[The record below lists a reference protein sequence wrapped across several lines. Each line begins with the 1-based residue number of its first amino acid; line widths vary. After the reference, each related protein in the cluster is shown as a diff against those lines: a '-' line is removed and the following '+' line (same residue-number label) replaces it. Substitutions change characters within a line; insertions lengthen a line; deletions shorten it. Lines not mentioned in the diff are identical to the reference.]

1 MSTPLRYL
9 TPIIFIKVAQLDR
22 MFPHIKLPNSL
33 NPFTACKN
41 RVKFVEIHQIGQNTE
56 CTFIQCQHR
65 SDKICLYKKLLYDF
79 FSVSIHEAQ

>member
-33 NPFTACKN
+33 NPFTACKI
-41 RVKFVEIHQIGQNTE
+41 RAKFVKKHPIRQNTAS
-56 CTFIQCQHR
+56 TFIQCQHR
-65 SDKICLYKKLLYDF
+65 SDKICLYKKMLYDF
-79 FSVSIHEAQ
+79 